1 MLDGRVS
8 DSLDSSRMGIVRTP
22 RPVAPPPA
30 PPVTRTPVYRV
41 QSDIPTASVRMAL
54 IDEFTDEEEDVRP
67 VRTTGRA
74 VPV

>member
-1 MLDGRVS
+1 MVDGRVS
-8 DSLDSSRMGIVRTP
+8 NSLDSSRLGIVRTP

-41 QSDIPTASVRMAL
+41 HSDIPTGSVRMAL
-54 IDEFTDEEEDVRP
+54 IDEFSDEEDDRP